1 MWLEKYLG
9 SVPIF
14 FLPCDEIMSNQDN
27 FFLSC
32 LSHATVISK
41 LYKYCD
47 KSQYLHKLV
56 YLQ

>member
-1 MWLEKYLG
+1 
-9 SVPIF
+9 
-14 FLPCDEIMSNQDN
+14 MSNQDN

-56 YLQ
+56 YLQW